1 MANQN
6 LVEKLLEA
14 SQSIHKSSLRG
25 SGNYIVTSPEAE
37 FAIGMMSL
45 FRSRLRMDKIKRI
58 FNE

>member
-25 SGNYIVTSPEAE
+25 SGNYIVTSP
-37 FAIGMMSL
+37 GMMSL